1 MNNFM
6 KEGNTNKMDK
16 IIVRNTC
23 IQINDYNFGD
33 SPKLEHFF
41 AVYEPVSH
49 SYRFVGIYYD
59 TETKTLYIPR
69 GIDIWYVEQLLE
81 CKAKVEVNKYHKF
94 DVYDNIGVKYLPRD
108 EDQKKALRFAVGKG
122 EYVDTETK
130 SQLSINLDTGKGKTY
145 VAVGTMSFFGIKS
158 MVITYSKT
166 VLTQWRNR
174 VLEYTNITNK
184 EIYSIDGSGS
194 IYRLLT
200 MSRNEIYNIKLFLVT
215 HSTLKSYGDANG
227 WDKITELF
235 DRIRVGLK
243 FYDEAHT
250 NFDNMCMIDFFTNVY
265 KTYYLTATPARSND
279 EENKIYQ
286 TSFKNVL
293 AIDLFHEDTD
303 PHTHYIAMRYNSRPS
318 PQVISTCKNKYG
330 LDRNKYTNYIVTNDN
345 FMYMACIAFDFIFTN
360 ILKHPEDK
368 LLVYIGTNNAISIF
382 YRRIIE
388 IFPALKGNVGIFT
401 SIVSDEDKEYALTR
415 KVILSTTKSAGA
427 AMDIP
432 NLKCT
437 LVLAEPFKSAVLA
450 KQTLGRTRAK
460 NTYYI
465 EIVDKG
471 FINCNKYFL
480 QKRNIFQVFAVD
492 CKLVDISDVE
502 LYDKGNNIIIS
513 GMLDNV
519 RNESWIKP
527 FTVQQQMIKPFTIN
541 I

>member
-1 MNNFM
+1 MRDSYRLPSTGADTGAR
-6 KEGNTNKMDK
+6 KSESAHRGK
-16 IIVRNTC
+16 IPRMPGTPGTTKTQAGSVQRQTVSAAPPQRTHHTRINSPDFQSKKYRTVTLIIILMIVICVFGPALIRIVRSMLEAGSSSDGNAWLTG
-23 IQINDYNFGD
+23 IESIFSDD
-33 SPKLEHFF
+33 SD
-41 AVYEPVSH
+41 VSH
-49 SYRFVGIYYD
+49 TYEDHNPY
-59 TETKTLYIPR
+59 E
-69 GIDIWYVEQLLE
+69 YVS
-81 CKAKVEVNKYHKF
+81 
-94 DVYDNIGVKYLPRD
+94 IGV
-108 EDQKKALRFAVGKG
+108 E
-122 EYVDTETK
+122 
-130 SQLSINLDTGKGKTY
+130 
-145 VAVGTMSFFGIKS
+145 
-158 MVITYSKT
+158 SK
-166 VLTQWRNR
+166 
-174 VLEYTNITNK
+174 NK
-184 EIYSIDGSGS
+184 E
-194 IYRLLT
+194 
-200 MSRNEIYNIKLFLVT
+200 
-215 HSTLKSYGDANG
+215 
-227 WDKITELF
+227 F
-235 DRIRVGLK
+235 DHIRVGLK

-318 PQVISTCKNKYG
+318 PQVISACKNKYG

-345 FMYMACIAFDFIFTN
+345 FMYMACIVFDFIFTN

-368 LLVYIGTNNAISIF
+368 LLVYIGTNNAISVF
-382 YRRIIE
+382 YQRIIE

>member
-1 MNNFM
+1 M

-200 MSRNEIYNIKLFLVT
+200 MDRKEIYNIKLFLVT
-215 HSTLKSYGDANG
+215 HSTLKSYGDTNG

-235 DRIRVGLK
+235 DHIRVGLK

-318 PQVISTCKNKYG
+318 PQVISACKNKYG

-345 FMYMACIAFDFIFTN
+345 FMYIACIAFDFIFTN

-382 YRRIIE
+382 YQRIIE

-492 CKLVDISDVE
+492 CKLVDISDIE